1 MSAPPPKSEKKSSS
15 AGNFTTVFVLVVLLA
30 AAFYLFVQ
38 KNVDDGNGGS
48 LLRTGPSRGGLAVG
62 SVAPKIDVAGW
73 VDDKTPGDLSG
84 KVVVIDA
91 WATWCL
97 PCREEAP
104 HLVETW
110 KKFADRDDVVFIG
123 MTVED
128 ESSLPAIKAFMK
140 EFGITWPNAYGAKNT
155 LTAFHAEYIPSVW
168 VINRQGKVA
177 WNFDSRQ
184 ELTDAIL
191 EALDN

>member
-1 MSAPPPKSEKKSSS
+1 MSAPPPESEKKSSL
-15 AGNFTTVFVLVVLLA
+15 AGSFTAVFVLVVLLTA
-30 AAFYLFVQ
+30 TFYLFVQ
-38 KNVDDGNGGS
+38 NNVDDEKGILS
-48 LLRTGPSRGGLAVG
+48 TGPSRGGLAVG

-91 WATWCL
+91 WATWCQ
-97 PCREEAP
+97 PCREEVP

-140 EFGITWPNAYGAKNT
+140 EFGITWPNAYGANKT
-155 LTAFHAEYIPSVW
+155 LMAFQAEYIPSVW
-168 VINRQGKVA
+168 VINEQGKVA